1 MRPVGSHADAMMQ
14 HTPLHEYRKNG
25 KPPFRLSSGV
35 LHLDTS
41 RRVYYHRRRTW
52 RDLIWDI
59 VFRVGIPLLMLVSVG
74 VLIWILIAIGRAAR
88 SLGGI

>member
-1 MRPVGSHADAMMQ
+1 MTQRTPVRNNRHD
-14 HTPLHEYRKNG
+14 E
-25 KPPFRLSSGV
+25 FRLQPGV

-41 RRVYYHRRRTW
+41 RRVYYRRRYSW

-59 VFRVGIPLLMLVSVG
+59 VFRVGIPLLGLASVG